1 MGHEG
6 EPRLEEEGD
15 YACPIE
21 KQALGKMRLHIVPMD
36 MVYNERKCV

>member
-6 EPRLEEEGD
+6 EPRLKDDGD

-21 KQALGKMRLHIVPMD
+21 KQALGEMRLHITPVNMI
-36 MVYNERKCV
+36 YNEWESV